1 MEPRLPSSCPECL
14 HNATQKHK
22 PWPSKERRRRIDRSV
37 PFSSPLPP
45 LPPTPDLPHWTHR
58 WLSQPL
64 TLLTSCIWNMAVFSS
79 ETVAV
84 LVTRHYL
91 WFSFLFSLFTSS
103 FSFSHSWCPGDP
115 SPAKPRICKLF
126 LRLCFARNWG
136 SVRHIPSSH
145 VILKYILD
153 GLEHYN
159 IKIVHKR
166 WNRKH

>member
-103 FSFSHSWCPGDP
+103 FSFSHSWFPGIP
-115 SPAKPRICKLF
+115 LLPNLEYVSFSSGSALQGTGAQTHSFFTCHPKIHPRWIRTLQ
-126 LRLCFARNWG
+126 
-136 SVRHIPSSH
+136 
-145 VILKYILD
+145 
-153 GLEHYN
+153 
-159 IKIVHKR
+159 HK
-166 WNRKH
+166 NSA